1 MRWLSPTPLI
11 SVKLE
16 GICPVRPRFPNSRNA
31 SLRMAEADKTHEA
44 IIMIQQLLSLL
55 PQHISSI
62 ALMLAVAGAF
72 VGGILWLGGA
82 RFSRTLVTLISVST
96 GALIGLQVPRWFG
109 LGLEPWATAI
119 LGALVFGVSGYML
132 HKVWVGLGLG
142 LILALWAGLAVFSF
156 CGDPNGFVWP
166 IEQAGEGWKDYAV
179 DVWNACTPETRR
191 LLPFAC
197 CAALLS
203 GLAVSILWPRLGA
216 VLLYS
221 STGMSLLVGLGVAAM
236 NSAKKEWLRVIPN
249 QTSSQLIVL
258 GSMVAFGAI
267 LQWRVAPGGKGGRPA
282 TK

>member
-1 MRWLSPTPLI
+1 
-11 SVKLE
+11 
-16 GICPVRPRFPNSRNA
+16 
-31 SLRMAEADKTHEA
+31 
-44 IIMIQQLLSLL
+44 MIQQLLSLL
-55 PQHISSI
+55 PDQISSI

-96 GALIGLQVPRWFG
+96 GALIGLQIPRWFH
-109 LGLEPWATAI
+109 LGLEGWATAV
-119 LGALVFGVSGYML
+119 LGALVLGISGYML

-142 LILALWAGLAVFSF
+142 LVLSLWAALAAFTF
-156 CGDPNGFVWP
+156 CGDPKGFHWP
-166 IEQAGEGWKDYAV
+166 IEQAGQGWKDYAI
-179 DVWNACTPETRR
+179 DVWNALTPETRR

-203 GLAVSILWPRLGA
+203 GLAVCILWPRLGA

-221 STGMSLLVGLGVAAM
+221 STGMTLLVGLGVAAM
-236 NSAKKEWLRVIPN
+236 NSAKKEWLRIIPN

-267 LQWRVAPGGKGGRPA
+267 LQWRIAPGAKAPRPSHS
-282 TK
+282 